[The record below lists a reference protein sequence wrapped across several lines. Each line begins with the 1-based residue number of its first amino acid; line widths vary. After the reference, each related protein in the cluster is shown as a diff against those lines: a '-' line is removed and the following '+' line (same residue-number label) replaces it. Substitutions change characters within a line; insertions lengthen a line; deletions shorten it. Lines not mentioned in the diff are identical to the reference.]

1 MSFKPHGKHLI
12 AGEWVAS
19 DRTFASDPAHGPAHD
34 YSVGTPD
41 LVAQACEAAED
52 AFWSFGYSSR
62 EDRAAFLNA
71 IADEIEAR
79 GEAITEI
86 GTQET
91 GLPEARLQGERGR
104 TTGQLRLFAS
114 HILKGDYL
122 DQAHDPALPDRA
134 PLPRPDLKLVQRPI
148 GPVAVFGA

>member
-62 EDRAAFLNA
+62 
-71 IADEIEAR
+71 
-79 GEAITEI
+79 
-86 GTQET
+86 
-91 GLPEARLQGERGR
+91 
-104 TTGQLRLFAS
+104 
-114 HILKGDYL
+114 
-122 DQAHDPALPDRA
+122 
-134 PLPRPDLKLVQRPI
+134 
-148 GPVAVFGA
+148 